1 MSTDSPVTPTNLLI
15 QKIEITGFETVEI
28 LSEALTDV
36 GIPGFFTLDGKKWE
50 ISSIFLRRIAS
61 IDTI

>member
-36 GIPGFFTLDGKKWE
+36 GIPGFFTLDGKK
-50 ISSIFLRRIAS
+50 
-61 IDTI
+61 